1 MTPEVIFKFPLKR
14 ATSLRAINYRLVF
27 QLMRKCVFGGMDGKG
42 GGGGGGVK
50 PPSLNICSG
59 RFILALLI
67 FQIQFVSGNSISF
80 SNKKVRNCWGKWGI
94 NPAQRQSTA
103 SRPITYRSLNL
114 KRWNIPEGK
123 VSSLLKSSVLCKKM
137 LTLEEKQISYNLKT
151 TQNFGFWKTCL
162 NNSSVIL
169 SFNVFIF
176 ESFHSCTFHFY
187 FTFFHFEMI
196 ELRCQKKNCRIMY
209 FRIIIFVSFLKIPCA
224 SDSVDDL

>member
-1 MTPEVIFKFPLKR
+1 MKPEVIFKFPLKR

-42 GGGGGGVK
+42 GGGRGGGVK

-114 KRWNIPEGK
+114 KRWNIPEWK

-151 TQNFGFWKTCL
+151 TQHFGFWKTCL
-162 NNSSVIL
+162 NNSSVIFLIFLFL
-169 SFNVFIF
+169 S
-176 ESFHSCTFHFY
+176 HFTY
-187 FTFFHFEMI
+187 ALFTFTSLFFT
-196 ELRCQKKNCRIMY
+196 LRLNWDVRKKTVESCI
-209 FRIIIFVSFLKIPCA
+209 SE
-224 SDSVDDL
+224 S